1 MSLRD
6 QIPSLKNKIYFNYGG
21 QGPLPNPSL
30 DEIIKSWQTIQEIG
44 PFTNNVWEYI
54 NKETKS
60 TKFLLSKILGVKT
73 KNIALSENISTGIV
87 LPLWGIKFHDDD
99 ELLISDCEHPGIIAA
114 SRELCS
120 RNNLKLNIFPIQKIK
135 SLTDK
140 IFIEEITK
148 YLSKKTKVII
158 ISHILWNFGF
168 KVPLQELRKEID
180 LHKNSPY
187 LIVDGAQSFG
197 NIDIKDEVKDTD
209 VYAITG
215 HKWACGPEGLGA
227 FFVSDK
233 FIQETNPTIIG
244 WKSLK
249 REQGIYEPYDDLYQE
264 DARKFEIATSCIP
277 LLAGLR
283 KSIQLLDLDNF
294 REERIMRVKAM
305 SNNLWM
311 KLNKIE
317 NIKLI
322 LNYPLNNGI
331 VSFDIQGINNK
342 KRFINELGQHNIW
355 IRIIEDPKWF
365 RACVHQITTPEE
377 INLLVYQISLL
388 IKSNTLYQGI

>member
-30 DEIIKSWQTIQEIG
+30 NEIIKSWQIIQEIG
-44 PFTNNVWEYI
+44 PFTNNVWDFI
-54 NKETKS
+54 NSETAS
-60 TKFLLSKILGVKT
+60 TKFLLSKILGVNT

-87 LPLWGIKFHDDD
+87 LPLWGIKFDDKD

-114 SRELCS
+114 CRELCN
-120 RNNLKLNIFPIQKIK
+120 RNNLKLKIFPIQKIK
-135 SLTDK
+135 SFSNK
-140 IFIEEITK
+140 IFVEEITK

-168 KVPLQELRKEID
+168 KVPLQDLRKEID
-180 LHKNSPY
+180 RYKNSPY

-197 NIDIKDEVKDTD
+197 HIDIKDEVKDSD

-227 FFVSDK
+227 FFVSER

-249 REQGIYEPYDDLYQE
+249 REQGIYEPFDDLYQK

-283 KSIQLLDLDNF
+283 KSLQLLNLDKF
-294 REERIMRVKAM
+294 EEERKSTINTM
-305 SNNLWM
+305 SNKLWIE
-311 KLNKIE
+311 LNKIE

-322 LNYPLNNGI
+322 LDYPLKNGI
-331 VSFDIQGINNK
+331 VSFDIQGIKNK
-342 KRFINELGQHNIW
+342 KRLINELGQSNIW

-365 RACVHQITTPEE
+365 RACVHQITTSDE
-377 INLLVYQISLL
+377 INLLVNQISLL
-388 IKSNTLYQGI
+388 IKSNHIHQGI

>member
-30 DEIIKSWQTIQEIG
+30 NEIIKSWQIIQEIG
-44 PFTNNVWEYI
+44 PFTNNVWDFI
-54 NKETKS
+54 NSETAS
-60 TKFLLSKILGVKT
+60 TKFLLSKILGVNT

-87 LPLWGIKFHDDD
+87 LPLWGIKFDDKD

-114 SRELCS
+114 CRELCN
-120 RNNLKLNIFPIQKIK
+120 RNNLKLKIFPIQKIK
-135 SLTDK
+135 SLSNK
-140 IFIEEITK
+140 IFVEEITK

-168 KVPLQELRKEID
+168 KVPLQDLRKEID
-180 LHKNSPY
+180 RYKNSPY

-197 NIDIKDEVKDTD
+197 HIDIKDEVKDSD

-227 FFVSDK
+227 FFVSER

-249 REQGIYEPYDDLYQE
+249 REQGIYEPFDDLYQK

-283 KSIQLLDLDNF
+283 KSLQLLNLDKF
-294 REERIMRVKAM
+294 EEERKSTINTM
-305 SNNLWM
+305 SNKLWIE
-311 KLNKIE
+311 LNKIE

-322 LNYPLNNGI
+322 LDYPLKNGI
-331 VSFDIQGINNK
+331 VSFDIQGIKNK
-342 KRFINELGQHNIW
+342 KRLINELGQSNIW

-365 RACVHQITTPEE
+365 RACVHQITTSDE
-377 INLLVYQISLL
+377 INLLVNQISLL
-388 IKSNTLYQGI
+388 IKSNHIHQGI